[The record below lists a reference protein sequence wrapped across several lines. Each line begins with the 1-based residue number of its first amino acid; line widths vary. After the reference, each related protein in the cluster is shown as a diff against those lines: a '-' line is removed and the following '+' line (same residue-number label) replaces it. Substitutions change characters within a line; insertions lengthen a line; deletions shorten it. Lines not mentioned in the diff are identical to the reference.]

1 MMRIEEREIERD
13 QPKSGEPGSKIP
25 TCKFYNKLNFLKYI
39 VNNRVTAANL
49 SMSESDISVSLPSGF
64 QTYNLQQ
71 ENVFFMPSSC
81 FTFQ

>member
-1 MMRIEEREIERD
+1 MRIEEREIERD

>member
-25 TCKFYNKLNFLKYI
+25 TCKFYNKLNFLKDI

-49 SMSESDISVSLPSGF
+49 SMSESDISVSLPSSF
-64 QTYNLQQ
+64 QAYNLQQ
-71 ENVFFMPSSC
+71 
-81 FTFQ
+81 